1 MRVAELTN
9 LNGFLRGVV
18 EERLE
23 VESMRSF
30 CRRSKVQCS
39 QVKKLLN
46 NEGGLNTTTV
56 QRIAHA
62 LIDSRYEADSSRMVL

>member
-1 MRVAELTN
+1 MRVAELTA
-9 LNGFLRGVV
+9 LNSFLREAIGT
-18 EERLE
+18 RLE
-23 VESMRSF
+23 TESMRSF

-56 QRIAHA
+56 QRIANA
-62 LIDSRYEADSSRMVL
+62 LIDSRYEADSSTMVD

>member
-1 MRVAELTN
+1 MRVGELTG
-9 LNGFLRGVV
+9 LNSYLRMAI

-39 QVKKLLN
+39 QIKKLLN

-56 QRIAHA
+56 ERIAHA
-62 LIDSRYEADSSRMVL
+62 LIDSRYEAQDISI

>member
-9 LNGFLRGVV
+9 LNGFLREVV
-18 EERLE
+18 SERLE

-56 QRIAHA
+56 QRIANA
-62 LIDSRYEADSSRMVL
+62 LIDSRYEAQETN

>member
-9 LNGFLRGVV
+9 LNGFLREAVG
-18 EERLE
+18 ERLE

-62 LIDSRYEADSSRMVL
+62 LIDSRYEAQDISGQN

>member
-1 MRVAELTN
+1 MRIAELTG
-9 LNGFLRGVV
+9 LNSFLR
-18 EERLE
+18 EAIESRLE
-23 VESMRSF
+23 MESMRSF

-56 QRIAHA
+56 ERIAHA
-62 LIDSRYEADSSRMVL
+62 LIDSRYEADSNTMVN